1 MKSVDLLLAL
11 GNVKGSYLLAAEKFR
26 EGKPRRIAPKRLWLI
41 AAVIALC
48 LVLVGCAVVYALGL
62 QDMAFGQKHQEYDDG
77 FSQTVTLL
85 SIQGVQGTPGY
96 QATKEWYEW
105 LETYDQDMS
114 VYHSEEAFSED
125 FGEEYWAYNLY
136 SREMKDKLDEIC
148 QKYGLE
154 LLGKM
159 YSDPDVEAGYQA
171 LGISGVFRPGAQV
184 EADWREIDYYGGG
197 SFRLEDH
204 VTLAGQ
210 IERIVTF
217 WCHRKNAFSDLY
229 ASVGPEGTY
238 EEWTYTTSYGVE
250 VLMVLDYGGA
260 RGNATMYA
268 EHGDYVYLLT
278 ISEFEDVPLP
288 DQAGLE
294 AYAECFD
301 FSVEPQRITEADI
314 SAVEA
319 RREEADQAA
328 EKEEY
333 YYARFRFCKDNNSIL
348 YPREGYDESIEAYLT
363 YVREHDD
370 GRRTCYA
377 LWDIDSDGEE
387 EVFLGKEDGDLIEM
401 LKMEDGVVSIRFCDY
416 VCQGNVLE
424 DYFTYGF
431 YPNGE
436 TTTRREGSGHV
447 YKDIDGMVLFRLL
460 YDDETGTWRQGSKYW
475 DSATDIT
482 EEKAREIIARYPRL
496 ELEMVPLFQYSS
508 E

>member
-1 MKSVDLLLAL
+1 MTAL
-11 GNVKGSYLLAAEKFR
+11 PRQSPCSPSRTFR
-26 EGKPRRIAPKRLWLI
+26 AP
-41 AAVIALC
+41 
-48 LVLVGCAVVYALGL
+48 
-62 QDMAFGQKHQEYDDG
+62 
-77 FSQTVTLL
+77 
-85 SIQGVQGTPGY
+85 PGY

-125 FGEEYWAYNLY
+125 FEEKYWAYNLY
-136 SREMKDKLDEIC
+136 SREMKDKLEEIC

-159 YSDPDVEAGYQA
+159 YADPDVEAGYQA
-171 LGISGVFRPGAQV
+171 LGISGVFRPGTQV
-184 EADWREIDYYGGG
+184 EANWREIAYYAGG
-197 SFRLEDH
+197 SFRLADH

-210 IERIVTF
+210 IDRIVTF
-217 WCHRKNAFSDLY
+217 QCHRKSAFSDLY
-229 ASVGPEGTY
+229 ASVGPEETY

-268 EHGDYVYLLT
+268 EYGDYVYLLT

-301 FSVEPQRITEADI
+301 FSVEPQHITEADI
-314 SAVEA
+314 AAVEA

-348 YPREGYDESIEAYLT
+348 YLREGYDGSIEAYLT

-370 GRRTCYA
+370 GKALAMSTRT
-377 LWDIDSDGEE
+377 
-387 EVFLGKEDGDLIEM
+387 
-401 LKMEDGVVSIRFCDY
+401 
-416 VCQGNVLE
+416 
-424 DYFTYGF
+424 
-431 YPNGE
+431 
-436 TTTRREGSGHV
+436 
-447 YKDIDGMVLFRLL
+447 
-460 YDDETGTWRQGSKYW
+460 
-475 DSATDIT
+475 
-482 EEKAREIIARYPRL
+482 
-496 ELEMVPLFQYSS
+496 
-508 E
+508 